1 MRSLRLA
8 CAALAAVAV
17 LAIPAQ
23 ASAKLSVGIGENN
36 PAMFSDPLFTAIN
49 LKQARIVISWN
60 AIETAAQGD
69 DQIGNLHNYF
79 AAAQNVG
86 VTPLVALE
94 HTRGAVP
101 DCRTKKGKK
110 LAQCKLPSTAAY
122 TKAVTDLLKAFP
134 TLTTI
139 SPWNEINHP
148 SQPTVNSP
156 ATAAK
161 YTNIVSSVCK
171 QLKRK
176 CTIVVADVL
185 DQAND
190 PSAKRPVFT
199 KTQAYIKAFRKALK
213 PARTVCGIHD
223 YSDVNRFRSTGTKA
237 LISALG
243 CKQYWLTE
251 TGGIY
256 HFGSSFPASSSRQER
271 ATKYMFSLAK
281 SNKRITRLYIFNWF
295 GEETTRF
302 DAGLV
307 LPGSK
312 PRKAYSVVAKAVGK
326 R

>member
-23 ASAKLSVGIGENN
+23 ASAKLTVGIGENN
-36 PAMFSDPLFTAIN
+36 PAMFTDPLFTALK

-60 AIETAAQGD
+60 AIQTAAQGD
-69 DQIGNLHNYF
+69 DQIANLRNYF
-79 AAAQNVG
+79 AAAQGAG

-94 HTRGAVP
+94 HTRGAVL
-101 DCRTKKGKK
+101 DCRTKRSKK
-110 LAQCKLPSTAAY
+110 QPQCKLPSASAY
-122 TKAVTDLLKAFP
+122 QKAVTQLLQAFP

-161 YTNIVSSVCK
+161 YTNIVSTVCK

-185 DQAND
+185 DQANN
-190 PSAKRPVFT
+190 PSAKVPVFT
-199 KTQAYIKAFRKALK
+199 KTQAYIRSFRKALK

-237 LISALG
+237 LMSALG

-256 HFGSSFPASSSRQER
+256 HFGKSFPTSESRQLK
-271 ATKYMFSLAK
+271 ATKFMFSVAK
-281 SNKRITRLYIFNWF
+281 SNKKITRLYIFNWF
-295 GEETTRF
+295 GEETPRF

-307 LPGSK
+307 VGAK
-312 PRKAYSVVAKAVGK
+312 PRKAYGEVVKEVGAH
-326 R
+326 